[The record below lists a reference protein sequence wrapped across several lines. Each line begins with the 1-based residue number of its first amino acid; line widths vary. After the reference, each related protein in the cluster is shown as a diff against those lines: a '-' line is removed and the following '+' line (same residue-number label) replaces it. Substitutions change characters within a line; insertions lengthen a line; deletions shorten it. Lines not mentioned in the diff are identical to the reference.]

1 MQITSQKPELT
12 PTIPQVVGEIYD
24 LGLKRCDRGL
34 GLFPKE
40 GGRDLLL

>member
-12 PTIPQVVGEIYD
+12 PKIPQVLGEIYD
-24 LGLKRCDRGL
+24 LGLKRRDIGPD
-34 GLFPKE
+34 LFPKE